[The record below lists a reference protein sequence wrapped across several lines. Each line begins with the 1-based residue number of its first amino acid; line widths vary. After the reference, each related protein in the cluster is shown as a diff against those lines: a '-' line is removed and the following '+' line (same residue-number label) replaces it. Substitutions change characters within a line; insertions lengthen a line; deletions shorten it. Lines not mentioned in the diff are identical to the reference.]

1 MTERNTDDGWT
12 VSLANGLTRR
22 RVVAA
27 AGGSVAG
34 LAGLA
39 VAGSRE
45 ASADVSVDDVTVSD
59 ANFEAASADPVIE
72 ATIPYSYDVPTVT
85 ELVVELLVDGDVVAS
100 ESLRT
105 NTAKLS
111 NSTTL
116 TGRVADSDAWS
127 LSEFDAA
134 VGETVTREVM
144 VGVRLTVLDGDSVQ
158 AEDSAEQT
166 ATVEVSN
173 PQQGTASVG
182 LQASFSNAE
191 A

>member
-1 MTERNTDDGWT
+1 MTDDNTDDDWT
-12 VSLANGLTRR
+12 VSLTNYLTRR

-27 AGGSVAG
+27 GGGAVAG

-39 VAGSRE
+39 VASSRE

-72 ATIPYSYDVPTVT
+72 ATIPYSYSVPSVT
-85 ELVVELLVDGDVVAS
+85 ELIVELLVDGDAVAS

-105 NTAKLS
+105 DTAELS

-116 TGRVADSDAWS
+116 TGRVVDSSAWS
-127 LSEFDAA
+127 LSDFDAV
-134 VGETVTREVM
+134 VGETVTHDVT
-144 VGVRLTVLDGDSVQ
+144 VGVRLTVLDGETVQ
-158 AEDSAEQT
+158 AEASAEQT

-191 A
+191 R